1 MSCTDATSPINIV
14 TQNTDAECTSKCQY
28 SFNYPRT
35 GIWVT
40 KKETYINFKPTKI
53 ANIGEAIY
61 KEKDYIVKNMR
72 LYKPS
77 LHTYGGEKMDAELI
91 IKHSNISGIG
101 IDLMVCIPI
110 SKNGQFNSTLDDLIK
125 NIGDYAPG
133 NNSQV
138 GLNRENFTLND
149 LVPYK
154 PYYSYKGTLPY
165 TPCTGNYHYVVFGKQ
180 DALGISVNT
189 YNTLNNLIVDND
201 INISKSNEIKVF
213 YNKNGPSKNKGEQG
227 DDIYIECKPTGVSDN
242 EVLVNMKETGGGVA
256 SVQNFLQSKAFSII
270 QAILVAFI
278 VFAVLCTLARYM
290 KKYLSKY
297 ESGNTSSS
305 SSKTSG

>member
-1 MSCTDATSPINIV
+1 MSCTNATSPINIV

-35 GIWVT
+35 GIWAT
-40 KKETYINFKPTKI
+40 KEETYINLKPTKI
-53 ANIGEAIY
+53 TNIGEAIY
-61 KEKDYIVKNMR
+61 NNKEYVVKNMR

-77 LHTYGGEKMDAELI
+77 LHSYGGEKTDAELI

-101 IDLMVCIPI
+101 MDLMVCIPI

-125 NIGDYAPG
+125 NIKNYGPG
-133 NNSQV
+133 NKSEV
-138 GLNRENFTLND
+138 GLNDGNFTLND

-165 TPCTGNYHYVVFGKQ
+165 KPCTGNYHYIVFGKQ
-180 DALGISVNT
+180 NALGISGNT
-189 YNTLNNLIVDND
+189 FNSLNSLIIDNE
-201 INISKSNEIKVF
+201 IPISKSRKTKLF
-213 YNKNGPSKNKGEQG
+213 YNRGGPSKNKGEG

-242 EVLVNMKETGGGVA
+242 EVLVNMKETGGGAA

-270 QAILVAFI
+270 QAIFI
-278 VFAVLCTLARYM
+278 ALMVFALLCTVAWYM

-305 SSKTSG
+305 PKTTDK